1 MATGLKALDHL
12 EDRLQHFQ
20 NLMPHRVRS
29 ILLVASPYDSF
40 VLEEEGRLDELI
52 LSESVEL
59 NLRNVPGI
67 IRVTTGSEAL
77 DVCRKSPP
85 DLLVSTLH
93 IGDMPW
99 PRLAAEIKETCP
111 DLPIAL
117 LAFDDRELSEIRSPR
132 FSGTYDHLF
141 AWHGDFRILLA
152 IVKTIEDRWNVDED
166 VALAGVGV
174 IILIEDSV
182 RYYSSFLPH
191 LYTELVKQS
200 ERVIA
205 EGVNLTHKI
214 MRMRARPKILLATS
228 FEEAVDAYRKYQD
241 VLIGIISDV
250 DFPRGGQP
258 HAYTGLEFARMV
270 RREYPDLPILLQ
282 TRDVSYTEKA
292 REVQA
297 ACVLKD
303 SPFLLRELREFM
315 LHNFGFGEF
324 VFRRRDGVEVAR
336 AGNLHAMERVLH
348 DIPDDVIR
356 DHASRNHFSTW
367 LRARTEFRLAE
378 ELRGKKVSDFT
389 SARELRAYLIESIR
403 EFRRE
408 RQSGV
413 ISAFQKDAFDL
424 QVGFAKIGGGSMGG
438 KARGLA
444 FARELLY
451 NYRARNRFPG
461 ARLVVPASVT
471 LGTDIFDQF
480 LDENNLR
487 DFAMRETDDTS
498 IEAAFIKARFPKRA
512 MADIN
517 HLLNEATYPL
527 AVRSSSLLE
536 DSPYQP
542 FAGIYLTVLVP
553 NNHSDMKTRRRELV
567 QAIKRVYASTFSS
580 KAKTYLRAT
589 TFRLEEEKMAVIVQ
603 RLGGAPHGHRFYPE
617 ISGVARSY
625 NFYPVP
631 PLRAEDGVV
640 SLALGLGKTVV
651 EGGKAFRFSPRHP
664 QLPVDFA
671 SPVDMLEAAQ
681 TTFYALDLGVAEAFE
696 DGTVKLGLD
705 AARED
710 GTLGKVASVYSPEND
725 AVYDGVSRPGIPLV
739 TMAPVLKHGLFPLSE
754 SLRLLLEIGE
764 RGMNTPVEVEFA
776 VNLSPPPGETAELY
790 FLQMRPMVVSREAF
804 DVHLDDLPA
813 DAMICRSDRVLGN
826 GRMEG
831 IEHVIVVDREHF
843 DASRSM
849 EVAREVARMAA
860 RLTGQAPYLLIG
872 AGRWGSSEPWL
883 GIPVTWEEIAGA
895 RAIVEA
901 NLPGKHVAP
910 SQGSHFFHNLTA
922 SLTAYFTVESDED
935 GFVDWAWLRGLPA
948 MEEGTFV
955 RHLRLAGPV
964 TVIADGRT
972 GRGIILKPNGRG

>member
-1 MATGLKALDHL
+1 MTSHLEPPHDL

-29 ILLVASPYDSF
+29 ILLIASPYDSF

-77 DVCRKSPP
+77 DICRNSPP

-99 PRLAAEIKETCP
+99 PRLAAELRQLCP

-117 LAFDDRELSEIRSPR
+117 LAFDDRELAEIRSPR
-132 FSGTYDHLF
+132 VAGTYDHLY

-152 IVKTIEDRWNVDED
+152 MVKTIEDRWNVDED

-214 MRMRARPKILLATS
+214 MRMRARPKILLCTS
-228 FEEAVDAYRKYQD
+228 FEEAEDTYRKYHH

-270 RREYPDLPILLQ
+270 RKDYPDLPILLQ
-282 TRDVSYTEKA
+282 TRDMTYTERA

-315 LHNFGFGEF
+315 LQNFGFGEF
-324 VFRRRDGVEVAR
+324 VFRRQDGVEVAR

-348 DIPDDVIR
+348 EIPDDVIR

-367 LRARTEFRLAE
+367 LRARTEFRLAQ
-378 ELRGKKVSDFT
+378 ELRRKKVSDFT
-389 SARELRAYLIESIR
+389 SAQELRAYLIESIR

-413 ISAFQKDAFDL
+413 ISAFQRDAFDL
-424 QVGFAKIGGGSMGG
+424 EVGFAKIGGGSMGG

-451 NYRARNRFPG
+451 NYRVRNRFPG
-461 ARLVVPASVT
+461 ARIVVPGAVT
-471 LGTDIFDQF
+471 LGTDVFDQF

-487 DFAMRETDDTS
+487 DFAMRERDDVA
-498 IEAAFIKARFPKRA
+498 IERAFIEARFPRRA
-512 MADIN
+512 LTD
-517 HLLNEATYPL
+517 LYDFLKDATYPL

-542 FAGIYLTVLVP
+542 FAGIYLTVMVP
-553 NNHSDMKTRRRELV
+553 NDHADAKVRRRDLV
-567 QAIKRVYASTFSS
+567 RAIKRVYASTFSS
-580 KAKTYLRAT
+580 RAKTYLRAT

-603 RLGGAPHGHRFYPE
+603 RLGGALHGHRFYPE

-631 PLRAEDGVV
+631 PLKAEDGVV

-671 SPVDMLEAAQ
+671 SPGDLLEAAQ
-681 TTFYALDLGVAEAFE
+681 TTFYALDLTLPEASEEGV
-696 DGTVKLGLD
+696 VQLGLE
-705 AARED
+705 AAAED

-725 AVYDGVSRPGIPLV
+725 AVYDGLSRPGIPFV
-739 TMAPVLKHGLFPLSE
+739 TMAPVLKHGLFPLPE
-754 SLRLLLEIGE
+754 ALRLLLEIGE

-776 VNLSPPPGETAELY
+776 VNLSPPSGETAELY

-804 DVHLDDLPA
+804 DVHLDDVPEASIL
-813 DAMICRSDRVLGN
+813 CRSSRVLGN
-826 GRMEG
+826 GRMDG
-831 IEHVIVVDREHF
+831 IQHVIVVDREHF
-843 DASRSM
+843 DPARSA

-860 RLTGQAPYLLIG
+860 GLTGQAPYLLIG

-922 SLTAYFTVESDED
+922 SLTAYFTVETEED
-935 GFVDWAWLRGLPA
+935 GFVDWAWLRRLPA
-948 MEEGTFV
+948 VEEGAFV
-955 RHLRLAGPV
+955 RHVRLAGSL
-964 TVIADGRT
+964 TVIADGRS
-972 GRGIILKPNGRG
+972 GRGVILKPNGRG

>member
-1 MATGLKALDHL
+1 MTTDLQAPHDL

-20 NLMPHRVRS
+20 NLMPHRVGS

-52 LSESVEL
+52 LSESAEQ

-67 IRVTTGSEAL
+67 TRVTTGSEAL
-77 DVCRKSPP
+77 AVCRKTPP
-85 DLLVSTLH
+85 DLLLSTLH

-99 PRLAAEIKETCP
+99 PRLAREVKGVCP
-111 DLPIAL
+111 DLPLAL
-117 LAFDDRELSEIRSPR
+117 LAFDDRELAEIRSPR
-132 FSGTYDHLF
+132 VQGTYDHLY

-152 IVKTIEDRWNVDED
+152 IVKTIEDQWNVEED

-214 MRMRARPKILLATS
+214 MRMRARPKILLSTS
-228 FEEAVDAYRKYQD
+228 YEEAEAAYRKYQG
-241 VLIGIISDV
+241 VLLGIISDV
-250 DFPRGGQP
+250 DFPRGGKP

-270 RREYPDLPILLQ
+270 RMDYPDVPILLQ
-282 TRDVSYTEKA
+282 TRDPAYADRA

-315 LHNFGFGEF
+315 LQNFGFGAF
-324 VFRRRDGVEVAR
+324 VFRSEDGTELGR
-336 AGNLHAMERVLH
+336 AENLHDMERVLH
-348 DIPDDVIR
+348 EVPDDVIR

-378 ELRGKKVSDFT
+378 ELRRRKVSDFP
-389 SARELRAYLIESIR
+389 SAADLRIYLIESIR

-413 ISAFQKDAFDL
+413 ISAFRKDAFDP

-451 NYRARNRFPG
+451 NYRVRNRFPG
-461 ARLVVPASVT
+461 VRIVVPAAVT
-471 LGTDIFDQF
+471 LGTDVFDQF
-480 LDENNLR
+480 LDENDLR
-487 DFAMRETDDTS
+487 DFAIREEHDSAIDH
-498 IEAAFIKARFPKRA
+498 AFLQARFPKRVLA
-512 MADIN
+512 ELFDFLDDAP
-517 HLLNEATYPL
+517 YPL

-542 FAGIYLTVLVP
+542 FAGIYRTVMVP
-553 NNHSDMKTRRRELV
+553 NNHPNPRVRRRDLV
-567 QAIKRVYASTFSS
+567 RAIKRVYASTFSS

-603 RLGGAPHGHRFYPE
+603 RLGGARHGHRFYPE

-625 NFYPVP
+625 NFYPMS

-671 SPVDMLEAAQ
+671 STADLLEAAQ
-681 TTFYALDLGVAEAFE
+681 TTFYCLDLTRTGDAEEAL
-696 DGTVKLGLD
+696 VHLGLD
-705 AARED
+705 AAQED
-710 GTLGKVASVYSPEND
+710 DTLGTVASVYSPEND
-725 AVYDGVSRPGIPLV
+725 AVYDGLSRPGIPFV
-739 TMAPVLKHGLFPLSE
+739 TMAPVLKHGVFPLSE
-754 SLRLLLEIGE
+754 ALRLLLEIGE

-776 VNLSPPPGETAELY
+776 VDLSPPSGEAKELL
-790 FLQMRPMVVSREAF
+790 FLQMRPMVVSREAV
-804 DVHLDDLPA
+804 DVHLEEVEDRAVL
-813 DAMICRSDRVLGN
+813 CRSGRVLGN
-826 GRMEG
+826 GRIDG
-831 IEHVIVVDREHF
+831 IQNLVVVDREHF
-843 DASRSM
+843 DPARSAD
-849 EVAREVARMAA
+849 VAREVARIAA
-860 RLTGQAPYLLIG
+860 GLTGEVPYLLIG

-922 SLTAYFTVESDED
+922 SLTAYFTVETEED
-935 GFVDWAWLRGLPA
+935 GFVDWAWLRQQRA
-948 MEEGTFV
+948 VEEGAFV
-955 RHLRLAGPV
+955 RHLRLPGPV

-972 GRGIILKPNGRG
+972 GRGVILKPSG